1 MGSADCR
8 QDCYDRGPSQ
18 WARRSPAFAS
28 FGRFGA
34 ASPTE
39 PLRHSGGLL
48 RRSAR
53 RARRREES
61 PNSAGQCAG

>member
-1 MGSADCR
+1 MIARLRALRALRRGKPAQWSRTRGEPPRASARQAAQSPRREGS
-8 QDCYDRGPSQ
+8 
-18 WARRSPAFAS
+18 
-28 FGRFGA
+28 
-34 ASPTE
+34 
-39 PLRHSGGLL
+39 LL